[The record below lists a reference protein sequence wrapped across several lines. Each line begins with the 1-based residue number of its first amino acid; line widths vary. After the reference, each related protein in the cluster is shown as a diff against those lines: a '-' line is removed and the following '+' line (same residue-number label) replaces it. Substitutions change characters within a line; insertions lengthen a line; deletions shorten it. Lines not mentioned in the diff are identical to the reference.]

1 MKLKCL
7 GLSLFAALLIT
18 FACAFTLDK
27 NSSIKDLTHP
37 YMNTYECT
45 RATLG
50 DTDLLEEYEYFRI
63 IIGENDELIVLFKK
77 KEGREYK
84 FSTTYKFDQKTRELT
99 AEIGVF
105 GFTCKQKTIIEN
117 GSFTITMPIL
127 SRQLIM
133 IFEVK

>member
-1 MKLKCL
+1 M
-7 GLSLFAALLIT
+7 
-18 FACAFTLDK
+18 
-27 NSSIKDLTHP
+27 
-37 YMNTYECT
+37 
-45 RATLG
+45 
-50 DTDLLEEYEYFRI
+50 EEYDYFRI